1 MQQII
6 WRLIHPP
13 QKKHC
18 LSEHHGQLHQL
29 NQWRE
34 FMVELSV
41 WLINETGGIE
51 NNNFCISILFSD
63 NCGTEITHHLHHISV
78 CKGKKLLIKN
88 SNMCRLLG
96 DSPLNNVLDIIS
108 NFKQIIK

>member
-1 MQQII
+1 
-6 WRLIHPP
+6 
-13 QKKHC
+13 
-18 LSEHHGQLHQL
+18 
-29 NQWRE
+29 
-34 FMVELSV
+34 MVELSV
-41 WLINETGGIE
+41 WPINEMGGGGIE

-96 DSPLNNVLDIIS
+96 DSPLNNVLDIIN
-108 NFKQIIK
+108 NFKQMIK